1 MKFEDWNEELVN
13 RYKSFRASQGCKVST
28 IGKDLAVIKVY
39 SRRPTIPKFELHS
52 AFGAILCNCLN
63 LLPSQDVSTE

>member
-28 IGKDLAVIKVY
+28 IGKDLAVIKVWLTKAHHPKNWT
-39 SRRPTIPKFELHS
+39 SIPLSVQFVQLFK
-52 AFGAILCNCLN
+52 
-63 LLPSQDVSTE
+63 PSTLSGC

>member
-28 IGKDLAVIKVY
+28 IGKDLAVIKVWLTKPHHPKN
-39 SRRPTIPKFELHS
+39 STSIPLSVQFVQ
-52 AFGAILCNCLN
+52 
-63 LLPSQDVSTE
+63 LLKPSTLSGC

>member
-28 IGKDLAVIKVY
+28 IGKDLAVIKVWLTKAHNPKN
-39 SRRPTIPKFELHS
+39 STSIPLSVQFVQ
-52 AFGAILCNCLN
+52 
-63 LLPSQDVSTE
+63 LLKPSTFSGC